1 MNTPYQIPGRAPD
14 EDDRQDVSSYWRDR
28 FADEPYYAEGE
39 RFEDYEAAY
48 VAGHEA
54 RVRNFTQAY
63 EQVEAE
69 LHRSWDADK
78 GSASLAWSK
87 ARHAVRRAWERAGE
101 IGSKHDEHGR

>member
-1 MNTPYQIPGRAPD
+1 MTASYQIPGRAPQD
-14 EDDRQDVSSYWRDR
+14 DDRDEVARYWRER
-28 FADEPYYAEGE
+28 FADEPYYVEGE
-39 RFEDYEAAY
+39 RFENYEGAY
-48 VAGHEA
+48 IAGHEA

-69 LHRSWDADK
+69 LHRNWDADK

-101 IGSKHDEHGR
+101 IGTRHDPQDQ